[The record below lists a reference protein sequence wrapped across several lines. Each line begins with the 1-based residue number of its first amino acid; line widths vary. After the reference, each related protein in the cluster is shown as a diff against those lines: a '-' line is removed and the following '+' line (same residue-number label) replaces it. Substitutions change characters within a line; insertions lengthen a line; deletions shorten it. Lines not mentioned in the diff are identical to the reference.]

1 MIIAEITPVNSI
13 PSAEDPYLLTQFVA
27 LFTHKIG
34 LDRSILIH
42 RLVVDLGFNI
52 SSQKEYNKL
61 GGGYLLLIKEVS
73 KHGSK
78 NW

>member
-1 MIIAEITPVNSI
+1 MSTTAIG
-13 PSAEDPYLLTQFVA
+13 A
-27 LFTHKIG
+27 LIQHDASHHHKIG
-34 LDRSILIH
+34 LDRSVLIH

-61 GGGYLLLIKEVS
+61 GGGYLLLLIKEVS